1 LVDYRSRIAYCES
14 FAQRDIFSSGKKGKN
29 FNQRSASGGSRIA
42 LTLHSVQNLQPAAAS
57 RARSEASALKMA
69 VVQSSHCAKE
79 GYVTKDRA
87 AQDEDIVVLIMAGG
101 GGTRFWPLSNQK
113 CPKQFMNLFHDRTLL
128 QQSFDR
134 VSGLVSADHILILT
148 NERYMSLIREQLPE
162 IPEANIIGEPIARD
176 TAAAIALGAVLC
188 RSRFGNPT
196 MVVLTADHLISPI
209 ETFQRTILSAVY
221 AATEEGYLYTFGI
234 VPTFPATG
242 YGYLEQGEMIKAD
255 DGIEHFQ
262 LLRFKEKPDLE
273 TARSYVASGQF
284 LWNSGMFVWTVE
296 TILNEI
302 KRHLPDHAKALLPLA
317 EVDGTDE
324 WDPAIRNAF
333 EALPKISID
342 FGVMEKSKH
351 VRTVRAE
358 FEWSDVGGWMALEK
372 FLSPDGAGNVACGC
386 IKCQNAS
393 GNIVF
398 CKDDKETVALVG
410 VDNLVVVR
418 AGDKT
423 LVVHRDHTEDV
434 KKLVERLQLDKD

>member
-1 LVDYRSRIAYCES
+1 MVL
-14 FAQRDIFSSGKKGKN
+14 DIRLWYYN
-29 FNQRSASGGSRIA
+29 FLADLRLRSA
-42 LTLHSVQNLQPAAAS
+42 
-57 RARSEASALKMA
+57 EAGLLDYT
-69 VVQSSHCAKE
+69 KE
-79 GYVTKDRA
+79 VYVTKDRLT
-87 AQDEDIVVLIMAGG
+87 QDKDIVVLIMAGG
-101 GGTRFWPLSNQK
+101 GGTRFWPLSDQK
-113 CPKQFMNLFHDRTLL
+113 RPKQFMNLFYDRTLL
-128 QQSFDR
+128 QQAFDR
-134 VSGLVSADHILILT
+134 VSGLVSADNILVLT
-148 NERYMSLIREQLPE
+148 NERYISLVREQVPE
-162 IPEANIIGEPIARD
+162 IPEGNIIGEPVAKD
-176 TAAAIALGAVLC
+176 TAAAITLGAVLC
-188 RSRFGNPT
+188 RHRFGNPT
-196 MVVLTADHLISPI
+196 MVVLTADHLIHPI
-209 ETFQRTILSAVY
+209 ETFQRTLLSAVR

-242 YGYLEQGEMIKAD
+242 YGYLEQGERIKVD

-273 TARSYVASGQF
+273 TARSYVASNKF

-296 TILNEI
+296 TILDEI
-302 KRHLPDHAKALLPLA
+302 KRHLPVHAKALLPLA

-324 WDPAIRNAF
+324 WDPGIRAAF

-342 FGVMEKSKH
+342 FGVMEKSKR
-351 VRTVRAE
+351 VRTIRAE
-358 FEWSDVGGWMALEK
+358 FEWSDVGGWLALEK

-434 KKLVERLQLDKD
+434 KKLVERLQLDKE